1 MPLTTRAR
9 TRLLLV
15 IAVMVIAG
23 TVWVAGSL
31 KGRALDRGF
40 QQNLASE
47 RMLEAMLDQ
56 ETGLRGYLLT
66 GDDRFLEPYRSGV
79 SKFAAAVRAAKS
91 SVIRDRATALDLIAQ
106 QGGISQRWRA
116 LAEARIA
123 FVRAHGVPKH
133 TQVGPALRRKALM
146 DRFRVVNHNF
156 QSHVSAWNADE
167 RRDATR
173 LSAEVVLVVSILF
186 FGLGYLI
193 IERGARV
200 SRRRRERQRRYET
213 TQAEFAETLQIA
225 QDETEANGLLK
236 VHLERSIPGST
247 ALVLNRNNSA
257 ARLEPATPLPDDS
270 PLKEPLKAAV
280 PRSCF
285 AVRLGGV
292 HHRTRDAV
300 PLMTCAVCGQL
311 PGAST
316 CSPLLVSG
324 EVIGSVLVEHPDQP
338 DDERDRRMQ
347 ESVRLAAP
355 VLANLR
361 NLAIAEQR
369 AATDSLTGLPNK
381 RSLDDTYRRMVA
393 QASRTASPLAVM
405 IMDLDHFKQI
415 NDTYGHGHG
424 DDVLA
429 AIAATMT
436 DTLRASDFVGRYGG
450 EEFLILLPATDLEGG
465 LRAAEKLRRAIA
477 TLEVPGVH
485 RDLTASFGL
494 AVLPDHALD
503 GEQLVRL
510 ADRALYAAKRAGRNR
525 VAVAEPTPRE
535 DVGAEPESPAA
546 SGNGQ
551 PALDSVSQR

>member
-1 MPLTTRAR
+1 M
-9 TRLLLV
+9 
-15 IAVMVIAG
+15 
-23 TVWVAGSL
+23 
-31 KGRALDRGF
+31 
-40 QQNLASE
+40 
-47 RMLEAMLDQ
+47 
-56 ETGLRGYLLT
+56 LT
-66 GDDRFLEPYRSGV
+66 GDDRFLQPYRNGEAS
-79 SKFAAAVRAAKS
+79 FRAAVRAAKG
-91 SVIRDRATALDLIAQ
+91 SVIRDRATAMNLIAQ
-106 QGGISQRWRA
+106 QDGISQRWRA
-116 LAEARIA
+116 LAEEKIA
-123 FVRAHGVPKH
+123 LVRRNGPTKRA
-133 TQVGPALRRKALM
+133 QVGSALQRKALM
-146 DRFRVVNHNF
+146 DRFRAVNGLF
-156 QSHVSAWNADE
+156 QDHVSAWNDAE
-167 RRDATR
+167 RRAATR
-173 LSAEVVLVVSILF
+173 LSAEVVLLVSVVF
-186 FGLGYLI
+186 GGLGYIL
-193 IERGARV
+193 IERGAHV

-213 TQAEFAETLQIA
+213 SQAEFAETLQIA
-225 QDETEANGLLK
+225 QDEAEANGLLK

-292 HHRTRDAV
+292 HRRAGDAQ
-300 PLMTCAVCGQL
+300 PLMTCSVCGRL

-316 CSPLLVSG
+316 CRPLLVSG
-324 EVIGSVLVEHPDQP
+324 EVIGSVLVEHPDG
-338 DDERDRRMQ
+338 DDEERDRRVQ

-369 AATDSLTGLPNK
+369 AATDALTGLPNK

-393 QASRTASPLAVM
+393 QAGRTASPLAVM

-429 AIAATMT
+429 AVAATMI
-436 DTLRASDFVGRYGG
+436 DTLRTSDFVGRYGG

-465 LRAAEKLRRAIA
+465 LRAGEKLRRAIA

-494 AVLPDHALD
+494 AVLPDHAVD

-510 ADRALYAAKRAGRNR
+510 ADRALYVAKREGRNR
-525 VAVAEPTPRE
+525 VAIAEPTPRD
-535 DVGAEPESPAA
+535 DVGPGPQSTAE

-551 PALDSVSQR
+551 SALDSLSQR